1 MTPWLLLAA
10 TALCFWLASRAS
22 PGWML
27 FGFLLGIVL
36 AFATAIA
43 FAGRRIEGRSR
54 PPPHVPTEE
63 EIALLEAKRAREQAR
78 RLVPPRR
85 DLRQR

>member
-1 MTPWLLLAA
+1 MAPWILAA
-10 TALCFWLASRAS
+10 LTVLVFWLGSKAS

-27 FGFLLGIVL
+27 LAFLTGIVL

-54 PPPHVPTEE
+54 PPIHVPNEE
-63 EIALLEAKRAREQAR
+63 EIALLEAKRAREQAKGLIPPKR
-78 RLVPPRR
+78 RGGR
-85 DLRQR
+85 